1 LGSKTLKRLFV
12 LVLPPVTTGNSDRL
26 AKLVSMVTR
35 SMASEAGDSAEKL
48 QRLDILLIEND
59 PAAARLTKEAFREA
73 GLTEGVRSVPDGD
86 EALAYLRREEKYA
99 NHPHP
104 DVIFLDLHLPKK
116 SGLEVLAE
124 IKANPRLMV
133 TPVIVVSGSADPH
146 EIREAYELHASC
158 YVRKPDDLH
167 NFLKFIR
174 ICYEFWGGVATLPPK
189 TDGIAN

>member
-1 LGSKTLKRLFV
+1 M
-12 LVLPPVTTGNSDRL
+12 
-26 AKLVSMVTR
+26 ATR
-35 SMASEAGDSAEKL
+35 SMASETEECAGNL
-48 QRLDILLIEND
+48 RNLDILLIEND

-73 GLTEGVRSVPDGD
+73 GMSEGVRSVPDGE

-99 NHPHP
+99 DHPHP
-104 DVIFLDLHLPKK
+104 DVIFLDLHLPKM

-124 IKANPRLMV
+124 IKENPRLLV
-133 TPVIVVSGSADPH
+133 TPVVVVSGSADPH

-174 ICYEFWGGVATLPPK
+174 ICYQFWGEVVTLPSAAK
-189 TDGIAN
+189 

>member
-1 LGSKTLKRLFV
+1 
-12 LVLPPVTTGNSDRL
+12 
-26 AKLVSMVTR
+26 
-35 SMASEAGDSAEKL
+35 MASEPEESAGKL
-48 QRLDILLIEND
+48 ESLDILLVEND

-73 GLTEGVRSVPDGD
+73 GLTEIVRSVPDGD

-99 NHPHP
+99 NHPAP

-124 IKANPRLMV
+124 IKSTPRLLI
-133 TPVIVVSGSADPH
+133 TPVVVVSGSANPQ

-174 ICYEFWGGVATLPPK
+174 ICYEFWGGVVTLPPK
-189 TDGIAN
+189 NGNTTG

>member
-1 LGSKTLKRLFV
+1 
-12 LVLPPVTTGNSDRL
+12 
-26 AKLVSMVTR
+26 M
-35 SMASEAGDSAEKL
+35 
-48 QRLDILLIEND
+48 
-59 PAAARLTKEAFREA
+59 
-73 GLTEGVRSVPDGD
+73 TEGVRSVSNG
-86 EALAYLRREEKYA
+86 EQALAYLRREEKYA

-104 DVIFLDLHLPKK
+104 DVIFLDLHLPKM

-124 IKANPRLMV
+124 IKGNPRLLV

-174 ICYEFWGGVATLPPK
+174 ICYESGVRWLLFPLTRRQRKLTGLTQLRFIGYNNYDEWAAL
-189 TDGIAN
+189 N

>member
-1 LGSKTLKRLFV
+1 M
-12 LVLPPVTTGNSDRL
+12 
-26 AKLVSMVTR
+26 ATR
-35 SMASEAGDSAEKL
+35 SMASETEESAEEL
-48 QRLDILLIEND
+48 QKLDILLIEND

-73 GLTEGVRSVPDGD
+73 GLTEGVRSIPDGD

-99 NHPHP
+99 DQPHP

-158 YVRKPDDLH
+158 YVRKPDDLDH
-167 NFLKFIR
+167 FLKFIR
-174 ICYEFWGGVATLPPK
+174 ICYEFWGGVVTLPSK
-189 TDGIAN
+189 TNGKAS

>member
-1 LGSKTLKRLFV
+1 MATR
-12 LVLPPVTTGNSDRL
+12 TT
-26 AKLVSMVTR
+26 
-35 SMASEAGDSAEKL
+35 ASEAGQSGRNL
-48 QRLDILLIEND
+48 QNLNILLIEND
-59 PAAARLTKEAFREA
+59 LAAARLTKEAFREA
-73 GLTEGVRSVPDGD
+73 GLGEGVRSVPDGE

-104 DVIFLDLHLPKK
+104 DVIFLDLHLPKM

-124 IKANPRLMV
+124 IKRNPRLLV
-133 TPVIVVSGSADPH
+133 TPVVVVSGSADPH

-174 ICYEFWGGVATLPPK
+174 ICYEFWGEVVTLPSAVK
-189 TDGIAN
+189 